1 MVGSGFRA
9 TKPPDAT
16 TMRLCS
22 CGSSLGIVTKL
33 WVTRLRNRGSISGR
47 GQICFCSAERAARL
61 VGRPGLLFNG
71 THRQGMKLT
80 TSLHLTPRL
89 GMSGAVPLPSP
100 HMPSCRAHGHQYLY
114 CCITGVIVEC
124 SAFSVTVIW
133 CCNCTVYFGSC
144 FQIYTSIIVPSS
156 LSLTYAPGL
165 TKNAMP
171 VSELKISCRPFTR
184 RLDAPQSQFKP
195 RWEKTVPFTRC
206 QTPGI
211 QHVIGQFPKMS
222 WRVTHEHVHTIILKW
237 RFQNGAAE
245 CDTRSYTIFALF
257 SNYADNDFFFF
268 YGYLFVQVG
277 TAAYIRSCNMHK
289 TICQPTDFVC
299 LRARKQK
306 YRYCSSIFNDSSTTR
321 GEGGKKKEVWKAGV
335 SDRRLWRL

>member
-33 WVTRLRNRGSISGR
+33 WATRLRSRGSISGR

-114 CCITGVIVEC
+114 CCITGVELNVLPFPLLLFG
-124 SAFSVTVIW
+124 AVTAQYILGV
-133 CCNCTVYFGSC
+133 VFKYLPALLS
-144 FQIYTSIIVPSS
+144 PL
-156 LSLTYAPGL
+156 LSL
-165 TKNAMP
+165 
-171 VSELKISCRPFTR
+171 
-184 RLDAPQSQFKP
+184 
-195 RWEKTVPFTRC
+195 
-206 QTPGI
+206 
-211 QHVIGQFPKMS
+211 
-222 WRVTHEHVHTIILKW
+222 
-237 RFQNGAAE
+237 
-245 CDTRSYTIFALF
+245 
-257 SNYADNDFFFF
+257 
-268 YGYLFVQVG
+268 
-277 TAAYIRSCNMHK
+277 
-289 TICQPTDFVC
+289 
-299 LRARKQK
+299 
-306 YRYCSSIFNDSSTTR
+306 
-321 GEGGKKKEVWKAGV
+321 
-335 SDRRLWRL
+335 